1 MASLFKPTIIRYTLP
16 SGSTRTSDGTR
27 VTAATA
33 GAVKK
38 KAKAKKWYG
47 SYTDASGELH
57 RVPLSANK
65 TVAQQMLA
73 ALVNKNENAKIGI
86 VDPFEQ
92 HRKTPLTQH
101 LDDWEADMK
110 ARGRTGKH
118 AKLSTSRARRVFD
131 GCGFVFLADLS
142 ASAVQQFLADLLA
155 EGWTDTRGRTYK
167 QGRSV
172 QTANYH
178 LTAVKGFC
186 RWLVKDRR
194 AADSP
199 LAHLSGGNVD
209 TDRRHDRRDL
219 AADEVARLLEA
230 TRPGPNRR
238 NLCGPDRAMLYTTS
252 LYTGLRAS
260 ELASLT
266 PESFDLD
273 AIPPTVIVEAA
284 YSKRKRQD
292 VLPLHPDLVRRLR
305 EWLAGR
311 DGLLW
316 PGKWASSF
324 KAAELMQADL
334 AAARKAWIA
343 EAKGNAT
350 EREHRE
356 ASDFLSYQ
364 NADGRF
370 ADFHAL
376 RHTFISNLARSGV
389 SPKVAQELA
398 RHSTITLTMDRYSH
412 VGLHDTAAGVG
423 KLPPLPGPKAE
434 FETLRATGTDT
445 SAAWRCTERCT
456 SVAQTADIGR
466 EGMRLLDTE
475 SGAEAAALTPD
486 GERDLRAI
494 ETVRDGLTERG
505 PSRDRT
511 GDGGFAIRCLTAW
524 RRGRPDVLPC

>member
-16 SGSTRTSDGTR
+16 GGSTRTPDGMR
-27 VTAATA
+27 VSAATP

-47 SYTDASGELH
+47 SYTDASGEAQ

-86 VDPFEQ
+86 VDHFEQ
-92 HRKTPLTQH
+92 HRKTPLVQH
-101 LDDWEADMK
+101 LADWEADMK

-118 AKLSTSRARRVFD
+118 AKLSASRARRVFD
-131 GCGFVFLADLS
+131 GCGFVLLADLS
-142 ASAVQQFLADLLA
+142 ASAVQQFLADLLD
-155 EGWTDTRGRTYK
+155 EGWTDTRGRIYK

-230 TRPGPNRR
+230 TRPGPTRR
-238 NLCGPDRAMLYTTS
+238 NLCGPDRAMLYATS

-260 ELASLT
+260 ELGSLT

-273 AIPPTVIVEAA
+273 TIPPTVTVEAA

-292 VLPLHPDLVRRLR
+292 VLPLHPTSC
-305 EWLAGR
+305 AGYGSGWQGGTGCSGR
-311 DGLLW
+311 
-316 PGKWASSF
+316 
-324 KAAELMQADL
+324 
-334 AAARKAWIA
+334 
-343 EAKGNAT
+343 GNGQV
-350 EREHRE
+350 
-356 ASDFLSYQ
+356 LSK
-364 NADGRF
+364 R
-370 ADFHAL
+370 
-376 RHTFISNLARSGV
+376 
-389 SPKVAQELA
+389 
-398 RHSTITLTMDRYSH
+398 
-412 VGLHDTAAGVG
+412 
-423 KLPPLPGPKAE
+423 
-434 FETLRATGTDT
+434 
-445 SAAWRCTERCT
+445 
-456 SVAQTADIGR
+456 
-466 EGMRLLDTE
+466 
-475 SGAEAAALTPD
+475 
-486 GERDLRAI
+486 
-494 ETVRDGLTERG
+494 
-505 PSRDRT
+505 PS
-511 GDGGFAIRCLTAW
+511 
-524 RRGRPDVLPC
+524 